1 MTRLV
6 KRLLRLKIENAK
18 LIAAEKLTVL
28 FENIL
33 FAILIFLLGV
43 CCMGFIAF
51 AIVHFL
57 SEVMEPGW
65 AYLIVAGLYGI
76 VLALVIKFKR
86 QLIGNPLARLI
97 SRLIIDEPKD
107 STK

>member
-1 MTRLV
+1 MTRLA

-18 LIAAEKLTVL
+18 LVAAERLTLL

-33 FAILIFLLGV
+33 FAILIFLLGI

-65 AYLIVAGLYGI
+65 AYLIVAGLYSI
-76 VLALVIKFKR
+76 IILFVVKFKR
-86 QLIGNPLARLI
+86 QLIGNPLSRLI
-97 SRLIIDEPKD
+97 SRLIIDEPNDTAK
-107 STK
+107 